1 MNNLHFGCLFLLP
14 RISNMSH
21 YTDEEVNAFW
31 ADVEYVESVSLEK
44 GWYVDNVLSDL
55 IEERERR
62 KIEGMG
68 VT

>member
-1 MNNLHFGCLFLLP
+1 
-14 RISNMSH
+14 MSH

-31 ADVEYVESVSLEK
+31 ADVEYVESVSIEK